1 MDTPPLLSPAE
12 RAAVASIPAR
22 IADLSEEQRVA
33 IDRAYDRLKNTPE
46 GQQREVDRIAALEVT
61 SVPNFLRAAL

>member
-1 MDTPPLLSPAE
+1 MDGTTVISPAE

-22 IADLSEEQRVA
+22 IADLSEDERVA

-46 GQQREVDRIAALEVT
+46 GQQAEVDRIAALEVT
-61 SVPNFLRAAL
+61 SVPNFLRGAL